1 MGSLLIQM
9 EKSDRR
15 VFLGQMSIAKM
26 REMNEMWVW
35 SAGEKTLTEKT
46 QALAADPVPIP
57 L

>member
-1 MGSLLIQM
+1 M